1 MPALNDLRAAIIGDR
16 AAAVPFPFLFLP
28 DLLSLV
34 RGSRFVPRI
43 CSIRRSIPTGCSHP
57 PTRWAVARRRAWA
70 YISLSRRA
78 RMQRSSYDLTV
89 AFPFAEGS
97 AAEKLLTKGCRNTAD
112 RFRLR
117 NLRWEARGRDSRCRL
132 RTRPN
137 GMRLP
142 HVALLQN
149 SLAT

>member
-57 PTRWAVARRRAWA
+57 PTRWAVARRKAWA

-97 AAEKLLTKGCRNTAD
+97 AAEKLLTKGCRNSARMINGIPTAAGNTQNAVWGNLFQSG
-112 RFRLR
+112 RF
-117 NLRWEARGRDSRCRL
+117 
-132 RTRPN
+132 
-137 GMRLP
+137 LP
-142 HVALLQN
+142 L
-149 SLAT
+149 ST